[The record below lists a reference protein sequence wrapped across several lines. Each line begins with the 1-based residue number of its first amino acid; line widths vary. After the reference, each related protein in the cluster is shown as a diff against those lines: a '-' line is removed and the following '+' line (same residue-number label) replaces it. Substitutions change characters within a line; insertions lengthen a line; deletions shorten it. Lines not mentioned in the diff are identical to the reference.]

1 MGIDDEYGVRVGPA
15 GWSYADWKGIVYPPE
30 VPRGRHPLSL
40 LSSWFDMVEV
50 NATFYRPA
58 NWRHAA
64 AWVEE
69 VGGNGLARTESQTTI
84 ESDVF
89 ELDNV
94 LYYLTRS
101 REGNDFLYEFVDH
114 DNKYQSVL
122 LAETV
127 KGYSK
132 KFIEVKSAK
141 KKTR

>member
-1 MGIDDEYGVRVGPA
+1 MKEPEQEVEEE
-15 GWSYADWKGIVYPPE
+15 IVVEEE
-30 VPRGRHPLSL
+30 V
-40 LSSWFDMVEV
+40 DTEK
-50 NATFYRPA
+50 AEEEEEE
-58 NWRHAA
+58 
-64 AWVEE
+64 EE

-132 KFIEVKSAK
+132 KWVDVKSYK